1 MPGRIQSI
9 ERAAALLRLLSGAP
23 QGVSLGEIS
32 RSSGLPKGT
41 ALGILRTLQHVGF
54 VEQDPETGHYRLG
67 GGMLS
72 LGSRYLDGNEL
83 RARALNWS
91 DSLASLSGESVRI
104 GTLHKHQV
112 LVVHH
117 VFRPDP
123 SRQSLDVGG
132 LLPLHATSLG
142 QVLLAFD
149 PLAHPEG
156 VEGAEGETPDL
167 PAFTRHTITSPDA
180 LAARTAAVRD
190 AGWGWENEE
199 LVEGEVSISAP
210 IHDRRGLTVGAVGVG
225 GAVERLCGEDGGPDR
240 QQVSYVR
247 DAARAISR
255 ELGAILF

>member
-23 QGVSLGEIS
+23 QGVGLGEIS
-32 RSSGLPKGT
+32 RSSDLPKGT
-41 ALGILRTLQHVGF
+41 TLGILRTLQHVGF
-54 VEQDPETGHYRLG
+54 VEQDAETGHYRLG

-83 RARALNWS
+83 RARALNWA

-104 GTLHKHQV
+104 GTLHKNRV

-117 VFRPDP
+117 VFRPDS

-142 QVLLAFD
+142 QVLLAHD
-149 PLAHPEG
+149 PLARPEG
-156 VEGAEGETPDL
+156 GEDEEGTVADL

-180 LAARTAAVRD
+180 LAVRTAAVRH
-190 AGWGWENEE
+190 AGWAWEAEE

-210 IHDRRGLTVGAVGVG
+210 IHDRRGLTVGAIGVG
-225 GAVERLCGEDGGPDR
+225 GAVERLRDEDGEPDM

-247 DAARAISR
+247 DAARAVSR
-255 ELGAILF
+255 ELGAIRF

>member
-9 ERAAALLRLLSGAP
+9 ERAAALLRFLSRAP
-23 QGVSLGEIS
+23 QGVGLGEIS

-41 ALGILRTLQHVGF
+41 TLGILRTLQHVGF
-54 VEQDPETGHYRLG
+54 VEQDAETGHYRLG

-83 RARALNWS
+83 RARALNWA

-104 GTLHKHQV
+104 GTLHKNRV

-117 VFRPDP
+117 VFRPDS

-142 QVLLAFD
+142 QVLLAYD
-149 PLAHPEG
+149 PLARPED
-156 VEGAEGETPDL
+156 AEEDPAADL
-167 PAFTRHTITSPDA
+167 PAFTRHTITSPEA
-180 LAARTAAVRD
+180 LARRTATVRE
-190 AGWGWENEE
+190 AGWTWEAEE
-199 LVEGEVSISAP
+199 LVEGEVSIAAP
-210 IHDRRGLTVGAVGVG
+210 IQDRRGLTVGAIGVG
-225 GAVERLCGEDGGPDR
+225 GAVERLRDEDGEPDM

-247 DAARAISR
+247 DAARAVSR
-255 ELGAILF
+255 ELGAIRF

>member
-23 QGVSLGEIS
+23 QGVGLGEIS
-32 RSSGLPKGT
+32 RSSELPKGT

-54 VEQDPETGHYRLG
+54 VEQDAETGHYRLG

-83 RARALNWS
+83 RARALNWA

-104 GTLHKHQV
+104 GTLHKNRV

-117 VFRPDP
+117 VFRPDS

-142 QVLLAFD
+142 QVLLAHD

-156 VEGAEGETPDL
+156 DEEETTGEL
-167 PAFTRHTITSPDA
+167 PAFTRHTITSSEG

-190 AGWGWENEE
+190 AGWAWEAEE

-210 IHDRRGLTVGAVGVG
+210 IHDRRGLTVGAIGVG
-225 GAVERLCGEDGGPDR
+225 GAVERLRDEDGEPDM

-247 DAARAISR
+247 DAARAVSR
-255 ELGAILF
+255 ELGAIRF

>member
-23 QGVSLGEIS
+23 QGVGLGEIS
-32 RSSGLPKGT
+32 RSSELPKGT
-41 ALGILRTLQHVGF
+41 TLGILRTLQHVGF
-54 VEQDPETGHYRLG
+54 VEQDAETGHYRLG

-83 RARALNWS
+83 RARALNWA

-104 GTLHKHQV
+104 GTLHKNRV

-117 VFRPDP
+117 VFRPDS

-142 QVLLAFD
+142 QVLLAYD
-149 PLAHPEG
+149 PLARPEEVEEG
-156 VEGAEGETPDL
+156 VNADL
-167 PAFTRHTITSPDA
+167 PAFTRHTITSPGV

-190 AGWGWENEE
+190 AGWAWEAEE

-210 IHDRRGLTVGAVGVG
+210 IHDRRGLTVGAIGVG
-225 GAVERLCGEDGGPDR
+225 GAVERLREEDGEPDM

-247 DAARAISR
+247 DAARAVSR
-255 ELGAILF
+255 ELGAIRF